1 MASFDDLDQYLETG
15 DRLKVRGKVYTVPP
29 RSAALGIWCRRI
41 VQTAGELTQA
51 TTDEELREVGERA
64 ASRAATMPSIPDPE
78 LSFEEQLLG
87 PAYAE
92 MLADN
97 VPDDYLVFCA
107 RTIFIKLAYGEEY
120 AERWWRSG
128 GHPEAGGG
136 GGTEPGRPQANW
148 RDQYGRGRYDD
159 RTGLYEWYD
168 IPPQERPSS
177 RGRQVAWR
185 DILTHWQLVEAD
197 LHSAYGIDVEDR
209 DLMRRRS
216 WRWLEAR
223 IVGLLAADTRLHRAL
238 TQASDQEQ

>member
-128 GHPEAGGG
+128 GHPEAVGPVPNRADRRRT
-136 GGTEPGRPQANW
+136 GGTSTA
-148 RDQYGRGRYDD
+148 
-159 RTGLYEWYD
+159 
-168 IPPQERPSS
+168 
-177 RGRQVAWR
+177 
-185 DILTHWQLVEAD
+185 EAATTIAPA
-197 LHSAYGIDVEDR
+197 STSGTTS
-209 DLMRRRS
+209 RRRS
-216 WRWLEAR
+216 GRRRGAGR
-223 IVGLLAADTRLHRAL
+223 SRGGT
-238 TQASDQEQ
+238 S